1 MINIIQ
7 RNFFRLLRSG
17 AFESKEQIEPMSVYK
32 WQKLFQLSL
41 MHDVAGFAY
50 DGLMRCKDQFFVH
63 LTDSQWK
70 QWENTIN
77 DMRKSPHNYDG
88 EDDEFLR
95 ADHLTNPILNR
106 KLQSILDDENSDIK
120 SRQMLLMIIR
130 VSRHILNEGLPVR
143 QLIELGTFLRT
154 DGNGCD
160 ATMLEQWIK
169 SLKLQPVACLEASLL
184 IMLLGFSREE
194 ISFVGDKD
202 DKNLGHIA
210 QDLIEFTNT
219 RAKDFYFSQDEGN
232 IFVHTSN
239 GSAMLW
245 HIRRSARY
253 FRYYPS
259 ETLTNFFASFAHSLS
274 HIEE

>member
-77 DMRKSPHNYDG
+77 DMRKSPHNDDG

-219 RAKDFYFSQDEGN
+219 RAKDFYFSQNEGN